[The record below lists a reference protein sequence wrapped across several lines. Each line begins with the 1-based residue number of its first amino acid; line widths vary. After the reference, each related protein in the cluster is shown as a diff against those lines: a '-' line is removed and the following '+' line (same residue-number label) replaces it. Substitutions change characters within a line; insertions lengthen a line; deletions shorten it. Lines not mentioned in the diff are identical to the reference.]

1 MLNLSLFEFML
12 QLRSNPRMLARFFP
26 DLAGKVLEPEPRNLS
41 RELKGTPMEM
51 TDFVVVYGFGD
62 PLSHVVAVSFQ
73 DNLNPFAEPAWAS
86 DHANLVK
93 MFGLTPIVLALATE
107 DAIEKMEKL
116 PPSMQTPRATPQGYR
131 VGPRRGGGTD
141 KPN

>member
-1 MLNLSLFEFML
+1 MFNLSLFEFML
-12 QLRSNPRMLARFFP
+12 QLRANPRMLARFFP

-73 DNLNPFAEPAWAS
+73 DNLDPFVEPLEPADRDVVAES
-86 DHANLVK
+86 DPAREYEESLVK
-93 MFGLTPIVLALATE
+93 VRALLSVLEA
-107 DAIEKMEKL
+107 
-116 PPSMQTPRATPQGYR
+116 S
-131 VGPRRGGGTD
+131 
-141 KPN
+141 

>member
-73 DNLNPFAEPAWAS
+73 DNLNPFAEPAWAA

-116 PPSMQTPRATPQGYR
+116 PPAMQTPRATPQGYR
-131 VGPRRGGGTD
+131 VGPRRGGRSD

>member
-73 DNLNPFAEPAWAS
+73 DNLNPFAEPAWAA

-116 PPSMQTPRATPQGYR
+116 PLAMQTPRATPQGYR
-131 VGPRRGGGTD
+131 VGPRRGGGSD

>member
-12 QLRSNPRMLARFFP
+12 QLRTNPRMLSRFFP
-26 DLAGKVLEPEPRNLS
+26 DLSGKVLEPEPRNLS

-51 TDFVVVYGFGD
+51 IDFVVVYGFGD

-73 DNLNPFAEPAWAS
+73 DNLNPFVEPAWAA

-131 VGPRRGGGTD
+131 VGPRRGGGG
-141 KPN
+141 KLN

>member
-73 DNLNPFAEPAWAS
+73 DNLNPFAEPAWAA

-131 VGPRRGGGTD
+131 VGPRRAGGGD

>member
-73 DNLNPFAEPAWAS
+73 DNLNPFAEPAWAA

-116 PPSMQTPRATPQGYR
+116 PLAMQTPRATPQGYR
-131 VGPRRGGGTD
+131 VGPRRGGGGD

>member
-1 MLNLSLFEFML
+1 MFNLSLFEFML
-12 QLRSNPRMLARFFP
+12 QLRANPRMLARFFP

-73 DNLNPFAEPAWAS
+73 AGSTKGSRLSWKE
-86 DHANLVK
+86 
-93 MFGLTPIVLALATE
+93 TATTW
-107 DAIEKMEKL
+107 L
-116 PPSMQTPRATPQGYR
+116 SGSP
-131 VGPRRGGGTD
+131 
-141 KPN
+141 KP

>member
-73 DNLNPFAEPAWAS
+73 DNLNPFAEPAWAA

-116 PPSMQTPRATPQGYR
+116 PLAMQTPRATPQGYR
-131 VGPRRGGGTD
+131 VGPRRGGRSD

>member
-73 DNLNPFAEPAWAS
+73 DNLNPFAEPAWAA

-116 PPSMQTPRATPQGYR
+116 PPAMQTPRATPQGYP
-131 VGPRRGGGTD
+131 VGPRRGGGSD

>member
-73 DNLNPFAEPAWAS
+73 DNLNPFAEPAWAA

-116 PPSMQTPRATPQGYR
+116 PPAMQTPRATPQGYR
-131 VGPRRGGGTD
+131 VGPRRGGSSD

>member
-131 VGPRRGGGTD
+131 VGPRGGGRSD

>member
-12 QLRSNPRMLARFFP
+12 QLRSNPRMLSRFFP

-73 DNLNPFAEPAWAS
+73 DNLNPFAEPGWAA
-86 DHANLVK
+86 DHENLVK
-93 MFGLTPIVLALATE
+93 LFGLTPIVLALASE
-107 DAIEKMEKL
+107 SAADDLNAMMGHL
-116 PPSMQTPRATPQGYR
+116 
-131 VGPRRGGGTD
+131 GPRPPRKVEPKKGGGFRD
-141 KPN
+141 